1 MLGLVHQ
8 IQRTPA
14 YHGPFGVA
22 LDGSPDFETI
32 AAAYT
37 IPSMVIREEDEV
49 DGAIDK
55 LLSAPGCCLAIVDVH
70 PDVTTND

>member
-1 MLGLVHQ
+1 MHQ
-8 IQRTPA
+8 IQNSRA

-32 AAAYT
+32 AAAYG
-37 IPSMVIREEDEV
+37 IPSIVVHDEDEV
-49 DGAIDK
+49 DGCIERM
-55 LLSAPGCCLAIVDVH
+55 LNTPGCVLTIVNVH